1 MFDATDAK
9 CRETDPEIF
18 FPEHTQPQ
26 NEIKVILSLCSN
38 CPVFTKCFNYALQ
51 HDVVGWWAGT
61 TYADR
66 EKIRKTKRFRPKPI
80 LIMPQDTV
88 LAETPDA
95 KKMREYRKRKRIQ
108 RENERKISYGS
119 A

>member
-9 CRETDPEIF
+9 CREIDPEIF
-18 FPEHTQPQ
+18 FPENNQSYA
-26 NEIKVILSLCSN
+26 EIRVILSLCSN
-38 CPVFTKCFNYALQ
+38 CPVFAKCHDYALK

-66 EKIRKTKRFRPKPI
+66 EKIRRRKRFRPKP
-80 LIMPQDTV
+80 LLVLPQDVT
-88 LAETPDA
+88 LAESKDA
-95 KKMREYRKRKRIQ
+95 VKMREYRKRKKLKK
-108 RENERKISYGS
+108 EMERLG